1 MLVEEIF
8 RGNKLTAE
16 TILRAKETILE
27 TVKFRTSR
35 MRATA
40 EYRYHLAQALLEKV
54 VKIAWNR
61 AGETE

>member
-1 MLVEEIF
+1 
-8 RGNKLTAE
+8 
-16 TILRAKETILE
+16 
-27 TVKFRTSR
+27 